1 MSSGENLGFLVLLE
15 LTLEDIDTEV
25 DSFLEAV
32 SNLFDEEFCSI
43 DLKFDGGFLII
54 SHFGLNYLED
64 DLCTMQIFGEAIE
77 LVKLLR
83 DELLELGGGIEVD
96 GLNTDVHS

>member
-1 MSSGENLGFLVLLE
+1 MSGGETLGFLVLLE
-15 LTLEDIDTEV
+15 LTLQDVDTEI
-25 DSFLEAV
+25 DRFLEAV
-32 SNLFDEEFCSI
+32 ACLVDKEVCTI
-43 DLKFDGGFLII
+43 DLELDGGFLII